1 MKITTLGEVIDLTR
15 LMHQRLGE
23 CLGQSAS
30 ETGQTS
36 EKWLLAYL
44 AEHETALASMVSAFE
59 SSADANA
66 LQTWVY
72 DYLSRAP
79 IDPGRVC
86 DPSYAELDSEEIG
99 RAILDFHNQV
109 MALYGD
115 LLSRA
120 KIPKTRELLRSLLD
134 MERHETLRLAQQ
146 MNFGRDL

>member
-1 MKITTLGEVIDLTR
+1 MKIQTLGEVIDLTR
-15 LMHQRLGE
+15 RMHQRLGE

-30 ETGQTS
+30 ETGRTS

-44 AEHETALASMVSAFE
+44 ADHETALANMVSAFE
-59 SSADANA
+59 SSADPNA

-99 RAILDFHNQV
+99 RAVLDFHNQV
-109 MALYGD
+109 MALYRD
-115 LLSRA
+115 LLVRA
-120 KIPKTRELLRSLLD
+120 EIPETRELLHSMLE
-134 MERHETLRLAQQ
+134 MEQHETLRLAQQ

>member
-1 MKITTLGEVIDLTR
+1 MKIQTLGEVIGLTR

-30 ETGQTS
+30 ETEQTS

-44 AEHETALASMVSAFE
+44 ADHETALANMVSAFE
-59 SSADANA
+59 SSADKNA
-66 LQTWVY
+66 LETWVY

-99 RAILDFHNQV
+99 RAVLDFHNQV

-120 KIPKTRELLRSLLD
+120 EIPETRELLSSLLE
-134 MERHETLRLAQQ
+134 MEQHETLRLAQQ
-146 MNFGRDL
+146 INFGRDL